1 LTCRWDDQET
11 SGAEKQVGV
20 LFKKVEKRS
29 ARPVFGDWFGADAQ
43 ACHAGQTKASSA
55 RNSGG

>member
-1 LTCRWDDQET
+1 LPWDDQET
-11 SGAEKQVGV
+11 SGAEKQVSV

-43 ACHAGQTKASSA
+43 ACHAGQTKLA
-55 RNSGG
+55 RTAISGG